1 MHGIV
6 SFPAN
11 KDIFKTFVS
20 SKKLNC
26 FLKVQPSANY
36 FDNERQ

>member
-26 FLKVQPSANY
+26 FSL
-36 FDNERQ
+36 F